1 MNFRQFAF
9 KNVTRNSRAYFA
21 YFVSSS
27 FSIGV
32 FFSFAV
38 YLFHPKLQNFSMIS
52 EISGLMIFSEVVI
65 VLFSFFFLL
74 YSIGS
79 FLKVRKKQFGVLT
92 ILGISKKQLH
102 RLVFTENMLIGILS
116 IFFGMQFGL
125 VFSQF
130 FLLVT
135 AKITHVP
142 GIYLYWP
149 TNAFILT
156 TIVFLSLFIVVSSFT
171 PMLIRTKK
179 TVHLLKANG
188 GKQKERKPSIFISLF
203 GAICLLG
210 GYALAGNPKYFVSV
224 SPQIGVIYMV
234 SSIFVIPM
242 LVTIGTYFF
251 FSQISFLLIYILKTR
266 RKFYMKRINMLWI
279 SDLTSRIRTNINML
293 FIVAMLSTVA
303 FTMITFLYGFGKFIK
318 LEVSRTSPFPIS
330 YFSYD
335 ANPFVTEHLNWLEQQ
350 LQKEHFPYEKI
361 KVDIYETPLKEDKD
375 VAIYNDVYAIKQSD
389 YNKLADSLQMKQ
401 LFMDDNEAYVLT
413 GTSYITIFNEF
424 EQSYNRDYI
433 TLSSTN
439 TKLRVKGYEHM
450 SAIPSTFSYQTLV
463 LPDIIVNNLPNTTK
477 HISAYNYKV
486 QNWEQ
491 TYKIADNFIEKVQ
504 KDRDKFQYEGPL
516 IRSFEAAS
524 SLYKITSGSA
534 AYFLIGTFLGVIF
547 FIGAGSVL
555 YFRMYTDLTNEQEKY
570 ITISKIGVTDLEMKR
585 SATIQ
590 LSILFFVPYI
600 MASIHTMF
608 ATKMLQDVI
617 GLSLFTEVAAV
628 LIIFG
633 VVEIVFFLFI
643 RSLYMQKLSQ
653 YTNGQNI

>member
-1 MNFRQFAF
+1 MTFWQFAF

-27 FSIGV
+27 FSIAV

-38 YLFHPKLQNFSMIS
+38 YLFHPKLQNFDMTS
-52 EISGLMIFSEVVI
+52 EISGLMIFSEVII

-92 ILGISKKQLH
+92 VLGISKKQLH
-102 RLVFTENMLIGILS
+102 RLIFTENMLIGILS

-135 AKITHVP
+135 AKITHLP
-142 GIYLYWP
+142 GIYLYIP

-156 TIVFLSLFIVVSSFT
+156 MIVFLGLFIVVSSFT

-179 TVHLLKANG
+179 TVNLLKTNG
-188 GKQKERKPSIFISLF
+188 RKQKERKPSIFISLF

-210 GYALAGNPKYFVSV
+210 GYILAGNPKYFFSINSQV
-224 SPQIGVIYMV
+224 GVIYMV
-234 SSIFVIPM
+234 SSIFVIPT

-251 FSQISFLLIYILKTR
+251 FSQISFLLIYILKKR

-279 SDLTSRIRTNINML
+279 SDLASRIRTNINML
-293 FIVAMLSTVA
+293 FIVAMLSTIA
-303 FTMITFLYGFGKFIK
+303 FTMITFLYGVGNFTK
-318 LEVSRTSPFPIS
+318 LEVTRSSPFPFS

-335 ANPFVTEHLNWLEQQ
+335 ANPFVNDHLNWLEQQ
-350 LQKEHFPYEKI
+350 LRKENFSYKKI
-361 KVDIYETPLKEDKD
+361 KADLYETPLKEDEGIT
-375 VAIYNDVYAIKQSD
+375 AYNDIYAIKQSD
-389 YNKLADSLQMKQ
+389 YNKLAASLQMKQ
-401 LFMDDNEAYVLT
+401 LFMKDNEAYVLT
-413 GTSYITIFNEF
+413 GSAYVTLFSEF
-424 EQSYNRDYI
+424 EPSYNRKSI

-439 TKLRVKGYEHM
+439 TQLQVKGYEQVG
-450 SAIPSTFSYQTLV
+450 AIPSNFSYQTLI
-463 LPDIIVNNLPNTTK
+463 LPDAVVNNLPNTTK
-477 HISAYNYKV
+477 HVTAYNYNV
-486 QNWEQ
+486 QNWEK
-491 TYKIADNFIEKVQ
+491 TYEIADDFMKKIQ
-504 KDRDKFQYEGPL
+504 RDRQKFQYEGPL
-516 IRSFEAAS
+516 IRSYESAG
-524 SLYKITSGSA
+524 SLYRITSGSA

-570 ITISKIGVTDLEMKR
+570 VAISKIGVTGAEMKR

-590 LSILFFVPYI
+590 LSILFFVPYV

-617 GLSLFTEVAAV
+617 ALSLFKEISAV

-643 RSLYMQKLSQ
+643 RSFYMQKLSE
-653 YTNGQNI
+653 YTNG

>member
-1 MNFRQFAF
+1 MTFWQFAF

-21 YFVSSS
+21 YFLSSS
-27 FSIGV
+27 FSIAV

-79 FLKVRKKQFGVLT
+79 FLKVRKKQFGILT
-92 ILGISKKQLH
+92 VLGISKKQLH

-135 AKITHVP
+135 AKITHLP
-142 GIYLYWP
+142 GIYLYLP
-149 TNAFILT
+149 PNAFILT
-156 TIVFLSLFIVVSSFT
+156 TIVFLSLFIAVSAFT

-179 TVHLLKANG
+179 AVHLLKTNN
-188 GKQKERKPSIFISLF
+188 GKQKERKPSIFVSLF
-203 GAICLLG
+203 GAICLLS
-210 GYALAGNPKYFVSV
+210 GYILAANPKYFFSI
-224 SPQIGVIYMV
+224 SPQVGVIYMV
-234 SSIFVIPM
+234 SSVFVIPT

-251 FSQISFLLIYILKTR
+251 FSQISFLLIYILKKR

-279 SDLTSRIRTNINML
+279 SDLASRIRTNINML

-303 FTMITFLYGFGKFIK
+303 FTMITFLYGFGKFTK
-318 LEVSRTSPFPIS
+318 LDVTRSSPFPFS
-330 YFSYD
+330 YFSYE
-335 ANPFVTEHLNWLEQQ
+335 ANPFTNEHLTWLEQQ
-350 LQKEHFPYEKI
+350 LQKENFSYK
-361 KVDIYETPLKEDKD
+361 KVKADLYETPLKEDEGIT
-375 VAIYNDVYAIKQSD
+375 AYNDVYAMKQSD
-389 YNKLADSLQMKQ
+389 YNKLAASLRMKQ
-401 LFMDDNEAYVLT
+401 LFMSDNETYVITGNAYFTLF
-413 GTSYITIFNEF
+413 SEF
-424 EQSYNRDYI
+424 EPSYNRKFI

-439 TKLRVKGYEHM
+439 TTLQVKGYEQVG
-450 SAIPSTFSYQTLV
+450 AIPPNFSYQTLI
-463 LPDIIVNNLPNTTK
+463 LPDVVVNNLPSTTK
-477 HISAYNYKV
+477 HVAAYNYKV
-486 QNWEQ
+486 QNWEK
-491 TYKIADNFIEKVQ
+491 TYKIADDFMQKIQ
-504 KDRDKFQYEGPL
+504 KDRQEFQYEGPL
-516 IRSFEAAS
+516 IRSYESAG
-524 SLYKITSGSA
+524 SLYRITSGSA

-570 ITISKIGVTDLEMKR
+570 VAISKIGVTDAEMKR

-617 GLSLFTEVAAV
+617 NLSLFTEITAV

-633 VVEIVFFLFI
+633 TVEFIFFLLI

-653 YTNGQNI
+653 YING

>member
-1 MNFRQFAF
+1 MTFWQFAF

-21 YFVSSS
+21 YFLSSS
-27 FSIGV
+27 FSIAV

-38 YLFHPKLQNFSMIS
+38 YLFHPKLQNSSMIS

-79 FLKVRKKQFGVLT
+79 FLKVRKKQFGILT
-92 ILGISKKQLH
+92 VLGISKKQLH

-142 GIYLYWP
+142 GIYLYIP

-156 TIVFLSLFIVVSSFT
+156 TIVFLGLFIAVSAFT

-179 TVHLLKANG
+179 ALHLLKTNNV
-188 GKQKERKPSIFISLF
+188 KQKERKPSILISLF

-210 GYALAGNPKYFVSV
+210 GYILAVNPKYFFSV
-224 SPQIGVIYMV
+224 NPQVGVIYMV
-234 SSIFVIPM
+234 SSIFVIPA

-251 FSQISFLLIYILKTR
+251 FSQISFLLIYILKKR
-266 RKFYMKRINMLWI
+266 RSFYMKRINMLWI
-279 SDLTSRIRTNINML
+279 SDLASRIRTNINML

-303 FTMITFLYGFGKFIK
+303 FTMITFLYGFGKFTK
-318 LEVSRTSPFPIS
+318 LDVTRSSPFPFS

-335 ANPFVTEHLNWLEQQ
+335 ANPFANKHLTWLEQQ
-350 LQKEHFPYEKI
+350 LQKENFSYKKI
-361 KVDIYETPLKEDKD
+361 EADLYETPLKED
-375 VAIYNDVYAIKQSD
+375 AGITTYNDIYAMKQSD
-389 YNKLADSLQMKQ
+389 YNKLAASLRMKQ
-401 LFMDDNEAYVLT
+401 LFMSDNEAYVLSGSAYFT
-413 GTSYITIFNEF
+413 LFSQFDPSFNRK
-424 EQSYNRDYI
+424 SI

-439 TKLRVKGYEHM
+439 TILQVKGYEQAG
-450 SAIPSTFSYQTLV
+450 AIPSNFSYQTLI
-463 LPDIIVNNLPNTTK
+463 LPDVVVNNLPSTTK
-477 HISAYNYKV
+477 HVSAYNYNV
-486 QNWEQ
+486 QNWEK
-491 TYKIADNFIEKVQ
+491 TYEIANDFMKKIQ
-504 KDRDKFQYEGPL
+504 KDRQEFQYEGPL
-516 IRSFEAAS
+516 IRSYESAD
-524 SLYKITSGSA
+524 SLYRITSGSA

-570 ITISKIGVTDLEMKR
+570 VAISKIGVTNAEMKR

-590 LSILFFVPYI
+590 LSILFFVPYV

-617 GLSLFTEVAAV
+617 DLSLFKEISAV

-633 VVEIVFFLFI
+633 IVEIVFFLFI
-643 RSLYMQKLSQ
+643 RSFYMQKLSE
-653 YTNGQNI
+653 YTNG

>member
-1 MNFRQFAF
+1 MTFWQFAF

-27 FSIGV
+27 FSIAV

-38 YLFHPKLQNFSMIS
+38 YLFHPKLQNFDMTS
-52 EISGLMIFSEVVI
+52 EISGLMIFSEVII

-92 ILGISKKQLH
+92 VLGISKKQLH
-102 RLVFTENMLIGILS
+102 RLIFTENMLIGILS

-135 AKITHVP
+135 AKITHLP
-142 GIYLYWP
+142 GIYLYIP

-156 TIVFLSLFIVVSSFT
+156 MIVFLGLFIVVSSFT

-179 TVHLLKANG
+179 TVNLLKTNG
-188 GKQKERKPSIFISLF
+188 RKQKERKPSIFISLF

-210 GYALAGNPKYFVSV
+210 GYILAGNPKYFFSINSQV
-224 SPQIGVIYMV
+224 GVIYMV
-234 SSIFVIPM
+234 SSIFVIPT

-251 FSQISFLLIYILKTR
+251 FSQISFLLIYILKKR

-279 SDLTSRIRTNINML
+279 SDLASRIRTNINML
-293 FIVAMLSTVA
+293 FIVAMLSTIA
-303 FTMITFLYGFGKFIK
+303 FTMITFLYGVGNFTK
-318 LEVSRTSPFPIS
+318 LEVTRSSPFPFS

-335 ANPFVTEHLNWLEQQ
+335 ANPFVNDHLNWLEQQ
-350 LQKEHFPYEKI
+350 LRKENFSYKKI
-361 KVDIYETPLKEDKD
+361 KADLYETPLKEDEGIT
-375 VAIYNDVYAIKQSD
+375 AYNDIYAIKQSD
-389 YNKLADSLQMKQ
+389 YNKLAASLQMKQ
-401 LFMDDNEAYVLT
+401 LFMKDNEAYVLT
-413 GTSYITIFNEF
+413 GSAYVTLFSEF
-424 EQSYNRDYI
+424 EPSYNRKSI

-439 TKLRVKGYEHM
+439 TQLQVKGYEQVG
-450 SAIPSTFSYQTLV
+450 AIPSNFSYQTLI
-463 LPDIIVNNLPNTTK
+463 LPDAVVNNLPNTTK
-477 HISAYNYKV
+477 HVTAYNYNV
-486 QNWEQ
+486 QNWEK
-491 TYKIADNFIEKVQ
+491 TYEIADDFMKKIQ
-504 KDRDKFQYEGPL
+504 RDRQKFQYEGPL
-516 IRSFEAAS
+516 IRSYESAG
-524 SLYKITSGSA
+524 SLYRITSGSA

-570 ITISKIGVTDLEMKR
+570 VAISKIGVTDTEMKR

-590 LSILFFVPYI
+590 LSILFFIPYI

-617 GLSLFTEVAAV
+617 GLSLFKEVSAV

-633 VVEIVFFLFI
+633 FVEIVFFLFI
-643 RSLYMQKLSQ
+643 RSLYMQKLSH
-653 YTNGQNI
+653 YTSGQNI

>member
-1 MNFRQFAF
+1 MTFWQFAF

-27 FSIGV
+27 FSIAV

-38 YLFHPKLQNFSMIS
+38 YLFHPKLQNFSMNA

-65 VLFSFFFLL
+65 VFFSFFFLL
-74 YSIGS
+74 YSIGT

-92 ILGISKKQLH
+92 VLGISRKQLH
-102 RLVFTENMLIGILS
+102 RLIFTENMLIGILS

-135 AKITHVP
+135 AKITHLP
-142 GIYLYWP
+142 GLYLYWP

-156 TIVFLSLFIVVSSFT
+156 TIVFLSLFIAVSSFT

-179 TVHLLKANG
+179 TVHLLKANS
-188 GKQKERKPSIFISLF
+188 GKQKEKKPSIFVSLF

-210 GYALAGNPKYFVSV
+210 GYILAANPKYFFSIN
-224 SPQIGVIYMV
+224 PQVGVIYMV
-234 SSIFVIPM
+234 SSIFVIPT

-251 FSQISFLLIYILKTR
+251 FSQISFLLIYILKKR
-266 RKFYMKRINMLWI
+266 RKFYMKQINMLWI
-279 SDLTSRIRTNINML
+279 SDLASRIRTNINML
-293 FIVAMLSTVA
+293 FIVAMLSTIA
-303 FTMITFLYGFGKFIK
+303 FTMITFLYGVGKFTK
-318 LEVSRTSPFPIS
+318 LEVTRSSPFPFS

-335 ANPFVTEHLNWLEQQ
+335 ANPFVDDHLNWLEQQ
-350 LQKEHFPYEKI
+350 LKKENFSYQKI
-361 KVDIYETPLKEDKD
+361 KADLYETPLKEDEGIT
-375 VAIYNDVYAIKQSD
+375 AYNDIYAMKQSD
-389 YNKLADSLQMKQ
+389 YNKLAASLRMKE
-401 LFMDDNEAYVLT
+401 LFMNDNEAYVLT
-413 GTSYITIFNEF
+413 GSAYVTLFSEF
-424 EQSYNRDYI
+424 EPSYNRKSI

-439 TKLRVKGYEHM
+439 TQLQVKGYEQVG
-450 SAIPSTFSYQTLV
+450 AIPSNFSYQTLI
-463 LPDIIVNNLPNTTK
+463 LPDAVVNNLPNTTK
-477 HISAYNYKV
+477 HVAAYNYNV
-486 QNWEQ
+486 QNWEK
-491 TYKIADNFIEKVQ
+491 TYEIADDFMKRIQ
-504 KDRDKFQYEGPL
+504 RDRQEFQYEGPL
-516 IRSFEAAS
+516 IRSYESAG
-524 SLYKITSGSA
+524 SLYRITSGSA

-570 ITISKIGVTDLEMKR
+570 VAISKIGVTDAEMKK

-590 LSILFFVPYI
+590 LSILFFVPYVI
-600 MASIHTMF
+600 ASIHTMF

-617 GLSLFTEVAAV
+617 DLSLFKEISAV

-633 VVEIVFFLFI
+633 VIEVIFFLFI
-643 RSLYMQKLSQ
+643 RSFYMQKLSE
-653 YTNGQNI
+653 YTNG

>member
-1 MNFRQFAF
+1 MTFWQFAF

-21 YFVSSS
+21 YFLSSS
-27 FSIGV
+27 FSIAV

-79 FLKVRKKQFGVLT
+79 FLKVRKKQFGILT
-92 ILGISKKQLH
+92 VLGISKKQLH

-142 GIYLYWP
+142 GIYLYIP

-156 TIVFLSLFIVVSSFT
+156 TIVFLGLFIAVSAFT

-179 TVHLLKANG
+179 ALHLLKTNNV
-188 GKQKERKPSIFISLF
+188 KQKERKPSILISLF

-210 GYALAGNPKYFVSV
+210 GYILAVNPKYFFSV
-224 SPQIGVIYMV
+224 NPQVGVIYMV
-234 SSIFVIPM
+234 SSIFVIPA

-251 FSQISFLLIYILKTR
+251 FSQISFLLIYILKKR
-266 RKFYMKRINMLWI
+266 RSFYMKRINMLWI
-279 SDLTSRIRTNINML
+279 SDLASRIRTNINML

-303 FTMITFLYGFGKFIK
+303 FTMITFLYGFGKFTK
-318 LEVSRTSPFPIS
+318 LDVTRSSPFPFS

-335 ANPFVTEHLNWLEQQ
+335 ANPFANKHLTWLEQQ
-350 LQKEHFPYEKI
+350 LQKENFSYKKI
-361 KVDIYETPLKEDKD
+361 EADLYETPLKED
-375 VAIYNDVYAIKQSD
+375 AGITTYNDIYAMKQSD
-389 YNKLADSLQMKQ
+389 YNKLAASLRMKQ
-401 LFMDDNEAYVLT
+401 LFMSDNEAYVLSGSAYFT
-413 GTSYITIFNEF
+413 LFSQFDPSFNRK
-424 EQSYNRDYI
+424 SI

-439 TKLRVKGYEHM
+439 TILQVKGYEQAG
-450 SAIPSTFSYQTLV
+450 AIPSNFSYQTLI
-463 LPDIIVNNLPNTTK
+463 LPDVVVNNLPSTTK
-477 HISAYNYKV
+477 HVSAYNYNV
-486 QNWEQ
+486 QNWEK
-491 TYKIADNFIEKVQ
+491 TYEIANDFMKKIQ
-504 KDRDKFQYEGPL
+504 KDRQEFQYEGPL
-516 IRSFEAAS
+516 IRSYESAD
-524 SLYKITSGSA
+524 SLYRITSGSA

-570 ITISKIGVTDLEMKR
+570 VAISKIGVTSAEMKR

-590 LSILFFVPYI
+590 LSILFFVPYV

-617 GLSLFTEVAAV
+617 DLSLFKEISAV

-633 VVEIVFFLFI
+633 IVEIVFFLFI
-643 RSLYMQKLSQ
+643 RSFYMQKLSE
-653 YTNGQNI
+653 YTNG

>member
-1 MNFRQFAF
+1 MTFWQFAF

-27 FSIGV
+27 FSIAV

-38 YLFHPKLQNFSMIS
+38 YLFHPKLQNFDMIS

-65 VLFSFFFLL
+65 VFFSFFFLL
-74 YSIGS
+74 YSIGT

-92 ILGISKKQLH
+92 VLGISRKQLH
-102 RLVFTENMLIGILS
+102 RLVFMENMLIGILS

-135 AKITHVP
+135 AKITHLP
-142 GIYLYWP
+142 GIYLYIP

-156 TIVFLSLFIVVSSFT
+156 MIVFLGLFIAVSSFT

-179 TVHLLKANG
+179 TVNLLKTNG
-188 GKQKERKPSIFISLF
+188 RKQKERKPSIFISLF
-203 GAICLLG
+203 GAICLLS
-210 GYALAGNPKYFVSV
+210 GYILAGNPKYFFSINSQV
-224 SPQIGVIYMV
+224 GVIYMV
-234 SSIFVIPM
+234 SSIFVIPT

-251 FSQISFLLIYILKTR
+251 FSQISFLLIYILKKR

-279 SDLTSRIRTNINML
+279 SDLASRIRTNINML

-303 FTMITFLYGFGKFIK
+303 FTMITFLYGVGKFTK
-318 LEVSRTSPFPIS
+318 LEVTRSSPFPFS

-335 ANPFVTEHLNWLEQQ
+335 ANPFVDDHLNWLEQQ
-350 LQKEHFPYEKI
+350 LKKENFSYKKI
-361 KVDIYETPLKEDKD
+361 KADLYETPLKEDEGI
-375 VAIYNDVYAIKQSD
+375 AAYNDIYAIKQSD
-389 YNKLADSLQMKQ
+389 YNKLAASLRMKQ
-401 LFMDDNEAYVLT
+401 LFMNENEAYVLT
-413 GTSYITIFNEF
+413 GNAYVTLFSEF
-424 EQSYNRDYI
+424 EPSYNRKAI

-439 TKLRVKGYEHM
+439 TQLQVKGYEQAG
-450 SAIPSTFSYQTLV
+450 AIPSNFSYQTLI
-463 LPDIIVNNLPNTTK
+463 LPDTVVNNLPPTTK
-477 HISAYNYKV
+477 HVTAYNYKV
-486 QNWEQ
+486 QNWEK
-491 TYKIADNFIEKVQ
+491 TYKIADDFIRKIQ
-504 KDRDKFQYEGPL
+504 KNLQEFQHEGSLIYPYESAG
-516 IRSFEAAS
+516 
-524 SLYKITSGSA
+524 SLYRITSGSA
-534 AYFLIGTFLGVIF
+534 TYFLIGTFLGVIF

-570 ITISKIGVTDLEMKR
+570 ITISKIGVTDKEMKR

-617 GLSLFTEVAAV
+617 DLSLFKEISAV

-643 RSLYMQKLSQ
+643 RSFYMQKLSE
-653 YTNGQNI
+653 YTNG

>member
-1 MNFRQFAF
+1 MTFWQFAF

-21 YFVSSS
+21 YFISSA
-27 FSIGV
+27 FSIAV

-38 YLFHPKLQNFSMIS
+38 YLFHPKLQNFNMIS

-65 VLFSFFFLL
+65 VFFSFFFLL

-79 FLKVRKKQFGVLT
+79 FLKVRKKQFGILT

-116 IFFGMQFGL
+116 IFFGIQFGF

-142 GIYLYWP
+142 GIYLYGP
-149 TNAFILT
+149 TNAIILT
-156 TIVFLSLFIVVSSFT
+156 TIVFLSLFIIVSAFT

-179 TVHLLKANG
+179 AVHLLKTNG

-234 SSIFVIPM
+234 SSIFVIPTF
-242 LVTIGTYFF
+242 VTMGTYFF
-251 FSQISFLLIYILKTR
+251 FSQISFSLIYILKKR

-279 SDLTSRIRTNINML
+279 SDLANRIRTNINML

-318 LEVSRTSPFPIS
+318 LEVTKTSPFPIS

-335 ANPFVTEHLNWLEQQ
+335 ANPFVAEHLNWLEQQ
-350 LQKEHFPYEKI
+350 LQRENFSYEKI
-361 KVDIYETPLKEDKD
+361 NADLYEAPLKEDQGI
-375 VAIYNDVYAIKQSD
+375 AIYNDVYAIKQSD
-389 YNKLADSLQMKQ
+389 YNKLADSLQLKQ

-439 TKLRVKGYEHM
+439 TKLRVKGYEYVN
-450 SAIPSTFSYQTLV
+450 AIPSTFSYQTLV
-463 LPDIIVNNLPNTTK
+463 LPDAVVENFPNTTK
-477 HISAYNYKV
+477 HVSAYNYKV
-486 QNWEQ
+486 QNWEK

-504 KDRDKFQYEGPL
+504 KDRDKSQYKGPL
-516 IRSFEAAS
+516 IRSFESAG
-524 SLYKITSGSA
+524 SLYRITSGSA

-570 ITISKIGVTDLEMKR
+570 VAISKIGVTDAEMKK

-590 LSILFFVPYI
+590 LSILFFVPYV

-617 GLSLFTEVAAV
+617 GLSLFKEISAV

-633 VVEIVFFLFI
+633 VVEILFFLFI

>member
-1 MNFRQFAF
+1 MTFWQFAF

-27 FSIGV
+27 FSIAV

-38 YLFHPKLQNFSMIS
+38 YLFHPKLQNFDMTS
-52 EISGLMIFSEVVI
+52 EISGLMIFSEVII

-92 ILGISKKQLH
+92 VLGISKKQLH
-102 RLVFTENMLIGILS
+102 RLIFTENMLIGILS

-135 AKITHVP
+135 AKITHLP
-142 GIYLYWP
+142 GIYLYIP

-156 TIVFLSLFIVVSSFT
+156 MIVFLGLFIVVSSFT

-179 TVHLLKANG
+179 TVNLLKTNG
-188 GKQKERKPSIFISLF
+188 RKQKERKPSIFISLF
-203 GAICLLG
+203 GAICLLA
-210 GYALAGNPKYFVSV
+210 GYILAGNPKYFFSINSQV
-224 SPQIGVIYMV
+224 GVIYMV
-234 SSIFVIPM
+234 SSIFVIPT

-251 FSQISFLLIYILKTR
+251 FSQISFLLIYILKKR

-279 SDLTSRIRTNINML
+279 SDLASRIRTNINML
-293 FIVAMLSTVA
+293 FIVAMLSTIA
-303 FTMITFLYGFGKFIK
+303 FTMITFLYGVGKFTK
-318 LEVSRTSPFPIS
+318 LEVTRSSPFPFS

-335 ANPFVTEHLNWLEQQ
+335 ANPFVNDHLNWLEQQ
-350 LQKEHFPYEKI
+350 LRKENFSYKKI
-361 KVDIYETPLKEDKD
+361 KADLYETPLKEDEGIT
-375 VAIYNDVYAIKQSD
+375 AYNDIYAIKQSD
-389 YNKLADSLQMKQ
+389 YNKLAASLQMKQ
-401 LFMDDNEAYVLT
+401 LFMKDNEAYVLT
-413 GTSYITIFNEF
+413 GSAYVTLFSEF
-424 EQSYNRDYI
+424 EPSYNRKSI

-439 TKLRVKGYEHM
+439 TQLQVKGYEQVG
-450 SAIPSTFSYQTLV
+450 AIPSNFSYQTLI
-463 LPDIIVNNLPNTTK
+463 LPDAVVNNLPNTTK
-477 HISAYNYKV
+477 HVTAYNYNV
-486 QNWEQ
+486 QNWEK
-491 TYKIADNFIEKVQ
+491 TYEIADDFMKKIQ
-504 KDRDKFQYEGPL
+504 RDRQKFQYEGPL
-516 IRSFEAAS
+516 IRSYESAG
-524 SLYKITSGSA
+524 SLYRITSGSA

-570 ITISKIGVTDLEMKR
+570 VAISKIGVTGAEMKR

-590 LSILFFVPYI
+590 LSILFFVPYV

-617 GLSLFTEVAAV
+617 ALSLFKEISAV

-643 RSLYMQKLSQ
+643 RSFYMQKLSE
-653 YTNGQNI
+653 YTNG

>member
-1 MNFRQFAF
+1 MTFWQFAF

-27 FSIGV
+27 FSIAV

-38 YLFHPKLQNFSMIS
+38 YLFHPKLQNFDMTS
-52 EISGLMIFSEVVI
+52 EISGLMIFSEVII

-92 ILGISKKQLH
+92 VLGISKKQLH
-102 RLVFTENMLIGILS
+102 RLIFTENMLIGILS

-135 AKITHVP
+135 AKITHLP
-142 GIYLYWP
+142 GIYLYIP

-156 TIVFLSLFIVVSSFT
+156 MIVFLGLFIVVSSFT

-179 TVHLLKANG
+179 TVNLLKTNG
-188 GKQKERKPSIFISLF
+188 RKQKERKPSIFISLF

-210 GYALAGNPKYFVSV
+210 GYILAGNPKYFFSINSQV
-224 SPQIGVIYMV
+224 GVIYMV
-234 SSIFVIPM
+234 SSIFVIPT

-251 FSQISFLLIYILKTR
+251 FSQISFLLIYILKKR

-279 SDLTSRIRTNINML
+279 SDLASRIRTNINML
-293 FIVAMLSTVA
+293 FIVAMLSTIA
-303 FTMITFLYGFGKFIK
+303 FTMITFLYGVGKFTK
-318 LEVSRTSPFPIS
+318 LEVTRSSPFPFS

-335 ANPFVTEHLNWLEQQ
+335 ANPFVNDHLNWLEQQ
-350 LQKEHFPYEKI
+350 LRKENFSYKKI
-361 KVDIYETPLKEDKD
+361 KADLYETPLKEDEGIT
-375 VAIYNDVYAIKQSD
+375 AYNDIYAIKQSD
-389 YNKLADSLQMKQ
+389 YNKLAASLQMKQ
-401 LFMDDNEAYVLT
+401 LFMKDNEAYVLT
-413 GTSYITIFNEF
+413 GSAYVTLFSEF
-424 EQSYNRDYI
+424 EPSYNRKSI
-433 TLSSTN
+433 TLSITN
-439 TKLRVKGYEHM
+439 TQLQVKGYEQAG
-450 SAIPSTFSYQTLV
+450 AIPSNFSYQTLI
-463 LPDIIVNNLPNTTK
+463 LPDAVVNNLPNTTK
-477 HISAYNYKV
+477 HVTAYNYNV
-486 QNWEQ
+486 QNWEK
-491 TYKIADNFIEKVQ
+491 TYEIADDFMKKIQ
-504 KDRDKFQYEGPL
+504 RDRQKFQYEGPL
-516 IRSFEAAS
+516 IRSYESAG
-524 SLYKITSGSA
+524 SLYRITSGSA

-570 ITISKIGVTDLEMKR
+570 VAISKIGVTGAEMKR

-590 LSILFFVPYI
+590 LSILFFIPYI

-617 GLSLFTEVAAV
+617 GLSLFKEVSAV

-633 VVEIVFFLFI
+633 FVEIVFFIFI

-653 YTNGQNI
+653 YTSGQNI